1 MKPERNRPYDQPADH
16 VFIIHTLVYSQDEH
30 DCGDRQQLQ
39 IALAAPH
46 GMNVPWYEWEGNV
59 QHLIEDHGI
68 PGGRQ
73 KRRAQPTRTQHISSS
88 RTAPGD
94 RRGGHRVRPRNSHH
108 PQVRRG
114 PPQRRCRDNHSRRRL
129 HESQGRRNPAGRS
142 QHSHGHVGY
151 AQKPGIRRPD
161 DPGPSRPAG
170 LNPRKQDIRDGRQVP
185 ASRCVPGRPAHVP
198 RPWR

>member
-68 PGGRQ
+68 PEVARNGEPSPPVHSTFPVVEPPQETGGEDTEYDLETVTTLRFEEV
-73 KRRAQPTRTQHISSS
+73 RH
-88 RTAPGD
+88 
-94 RRGGHRVRPRNSHH
+94 RGGAGIIIHGTASMRAKGGETQLAGVSVHMGMSDTPRNRASA
-108 PQVRRG
+108 VRMT
-114 PPQRRCRDNHSRRRL
+114 
-129 HESQGRRNPAGRS
+129 PAT
-142 QHSHGHVGY
+142 
-151 AQKPGIRRPD
+151 A
-161 DPGPSRPAG
+161 DPLA
-170 LNPRKQDIRDGRQVP
+170 
-185 ASRCVPGRPAHVP
+185 
-198 RPWR
+198 